1 MDSVPARVL
10 VVEDD
15 PAVQAA
21 VVALLAPA
29 GYEVTTADD
38 GRAALRILVC
48 SEQKPDL
55 MILDLG
61 MPKVDGATVLAAV
74 RAVRGLER
82 LPVLVLTGEAMI
94 PDYVHRDASSV
105 LEKPFD
111 GPRLLQATSQLL
123 R

>member
-1 MDSVPARVL
+1 MPARVL

-15 PAVQAA
+15 TAVQAA

-38 GRAALRILVC
+38 GRAALKILVR

-94 PDYVHRDASSV
+94 PEYVHRDATSV

-111 GPRLLQATSQLL
+111 GPRLLQAASQLL